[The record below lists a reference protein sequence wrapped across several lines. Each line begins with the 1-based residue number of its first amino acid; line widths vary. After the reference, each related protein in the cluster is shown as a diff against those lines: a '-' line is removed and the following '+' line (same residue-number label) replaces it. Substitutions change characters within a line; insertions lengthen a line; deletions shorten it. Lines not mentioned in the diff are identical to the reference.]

1 MAKKV
6 KKAKLAHEKKK
17 QGGGGGGLGG
27 FTFQSVQELVE
38 WPAGQA
44 GAIVDL
50 DGKGTLAIVDQ
61 HFVLHSGGALK
72 PALMACPA
80 VYDAVARERAI
91 ERHSS
96 WTSGK

>member
-17 QGGGGGGLGG
+17 PGEVQTGLGG
-27 FTFQSVQELVE
+27 FTFQSVQELVD
-38 WPAGQA
+38 WPVGQA

-50 DGKGTLAIVDQ
+50 DGKGTLGIVDQ
-61 HFVLHSGGALK
+61 HFVLHHGGVLK
-72 PALMACPA
+72 AAVMACPA
-80 VYDAVARERAI
+80 VYDTVARERAI
-91 ERHSS
+91 ERHAS